1 MAYNPVLEVMKRR
14 QELLDEE
21 SKMAKPKREISKN
34 AVALVITKEPG
45 ETEDDYMLDLQVL
58 APEAGDDDGYL
69 VSVANLAANLLENA
83 MFGEDEDEEG
93 FELDPDFLG
102 SIDLGED

>member
-1 MAYNPVLEVMKRR
+1 MLAAIHRR

-21 SKMAKPKREISKN
+21 NKMTTPKREIPKN

-45 ETEDDYMLDLQVL
+45 EGEDDFMLDLQVL
-58 APEAGDDDGYL
+58 APETGDEDNYL
-69 VSVANLAANLLENA
+69 VSIANLAANLLENS
-83 MFGEDEDEEG
+83 MFGDEEEEDEEG

>member
-1 MAYNPVLEVMKRR
+1 MAYNPVLDSMRRR

-21 SKMAKPKREISKN
+21 SKMTTPKREIPKN

-45 ETEDDYMLDLQVL
+45 EGEDDYMLDLQVL
-58 APEAGDDDGYL
+58 APETEDEDGYL
-69 VSVANLAANLLENA
+69 VSIANLAANLLENA
-83 MFGEDEDEEG
+83 MFGDEDDEEEL
-93 FELDPDFLG
+93 ELDSDFFG